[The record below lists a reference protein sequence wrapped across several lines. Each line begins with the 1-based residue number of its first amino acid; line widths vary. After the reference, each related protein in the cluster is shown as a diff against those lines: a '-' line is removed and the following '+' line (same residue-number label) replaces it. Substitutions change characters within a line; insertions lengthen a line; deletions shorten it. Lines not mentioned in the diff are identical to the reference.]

1 MAENPLFRKSALDKL
16 ASPERL
22 DVLMQVTSPQ
32 GWIAL
37 WTIALVLA
45 GAIGWSVFGRI
56 GERVNG
62 QGMLIRGDGNRL
74 IRADGT
80 GRLENLRVKNGQAV
94 APNNIIA
101 NIKADSVKDTV
112 DQTRASYDSLRAET
126 DRRTTEDQI
135 KANSIRQQALDLET
149 ARQKTEATLATKRA
163 HLVERR
169 KMLADKLISN
179 RDVDADEQEVAG
191 LERDALNLSQQI
203 ATLRSNATSVEQGI
217 RNGTSAVV
225 EAKRRLDGMSKSAS
239 SVFNVT
245 STFTGR
251 VMALPK
257 REGDVV
263 QKDDIIA
270 AVEETSAPLQAAI
283 FVSDR
288 EGPLIKRG
296 MPVQLDMTPTV
307 RREQY
312 GVLLGTVTSVG
323 QYAAT
328 PEEVLS
334 IIANDSQSAEILK
347 SGSKFLVRVALVQ
360 NPATPTGL
368 GWSSSL
374 GPSQPMAGGMTVSSG
389 AIIVE
394 SRRPLCR
401 VLPIESMCAS

>member
-37 WTIALVLA
+37 LTIALVLA

-62 QGMLIRGDGNRL
+62 HGMLIRGDGNRL
-74 IRADGT
+74 IRADGA
-80 GRLENLRVKNGQAV
+80 GRLENLRVKTGEPV
-94 APNNIIA
+94 APRNVIA
-101 NIKADSVKDTV
+101 NIKAESVKDTV
-112 DQTRASYDSLRAET
+112 DIARTTYDSQRAENE
-126 DRRTTEDQI
+126 RRKTEDQI
-135 KANSIRQQALDLET
+135 KVNSINQQALDLES
-149 ARQKTEATLATKRA
+149 ARQKTEATLTAKRA

-203 ATLRSNATSVEQGI
+203 ATLRSNATAVMQGI
-217 RNGTSAVV
+217 RGGDSAV
-225 EAKRRLDGMSKSAS
+225 ADSLLRLNEMKKSAT

-245 STFTGR
+245 SAFTGR
-251 VMALPK
+251 IMALPK

-270 AVEETSAPLQAAI
+270 AVEETAAPLQAAI
-283 FVSDR
+283 FVSDL
-288 EGPLIKRG
+288 EGPRIKKG

-312 GVLLGTVTSVG
+312 GVLLGTVSSVG

-347 SGSKFLVRVALVQ
+347 SGSKFLVRVTLVQ

-374 GPSQPMAGGMTVSSG
+374 GPTQPMAGGMTVSSG

-401 VLPIESMCAS
+401 VLPIDSMCAS

>member
-74 IRADGT
+74 IRADGA
-80 GRLENLRVKNGQAV
+80 GRLENLRVKTGEPV
-94 APNNIIA
+94 APRNVIA
-101 NIKADSVKDTV
+101 NIKAESVKDTV
-112 DQTRASYDSLRAET
+112 DIARTTYDSQRAENE
-126 DRRTTEDQI
+126 RRKTEDQI
-135 KANSIRQQALDLET
+135 KVNSINQQALDLDS
-149 ARQKTEATLATKRA
+149 ARQKTEATLTAKRA

-191 LERDALNLSQQI
+191 LERDALNLGQQI
-203 ATLRSNATSVEQGI
+203 ATLRSNATAVMQGI
-217 RNGTSAVV
+217 RGGDSAV
-225 EAKRRLDGMSKSAS
+225 ADSLLRLNEMKKSAT

-251 VMALPK
+251 IMALPK

-270 AVEETSAPLQAAI
+270 AVEETAAPLQAAI

-288 EGPLIKRG
+288 EGPRIKKG

-328 PEEVLS
+328 PDEVLS
-334 IIANDSQSAEILK
+334 IIANESQAQELLK

-374 GPSQPMAGGMTVSSG
+374 GPTQPIAGGMTVSSG

-394 SRRPLCR
+394 SRRPVCR
-401 VLPIESMCAS
+401 VLPIDLMCAS

>member
-74 IRADGT
+74 IRADGA
-80 GRLENLRVKNGQAV
+80 GRLENLRVKTGEPV
-94 APNNIIA
+94 APRNVIA
-101 NIKADSVKDTV
+101 NIKAESVKDTV
-112 DQTRASYDSLRAET
+112 DIARTTYDSQRAENE
-126 DRRTTEDQI
+126 RRKTEDQI
-135 KANSIRQQALDLET
+135 KVNSINQQALDLES
-149 ARQKTEATLATKRA
+149 ARQKTEATLTAKRA

-203 ATLRSNATSVEQGI
+203 ATLRSNATAVMQGI
-217 RNGTSAVV
+217 RGGDSAV
-225 EAKRRLDGMSKSAS
+225 ADSLLRLNEMKKSAT

-245 STFTGR
+245 STFSGR
-251 VMALPK
+251 IMALPK

-270 AVEETSAPLQAAI
+270 AVEETAAPLQAAI

-288 EGPLIKRG
+288 EGPRIKKG

-334 IIANDSQSAEILK
+334 IIANESQAQELLK

-374 GPSQPMAGGMTVSSG
+374 GPSQPIAGGMTVSSG

-401 VLPIESMCAS
+401 VLPIDLMCAS

>member
-1 MAENPLFRKSALDKL
+1 MAENALFRKSALDKL

-62 QGMLIRGDGNRL
+62 QGMLVRGDGNRL
-74 IRADGT
+74 IRADGN
-80 GRLENLRVKNGQAV
+80 GRLTNLRVKTGQAV
-94 APNNIIA
+94 APNNVIA
-101 NIKADSVKDTV
+101 NIKADSVQDTV
-112 DQTRASYDSLRAET
+112 KIAEDEYSRARLEN
-126 DRRTTEDQI
+126 DRRNSEDQI
-135 KANSIRQQALDLET
+135 QHDRIQQQIRDLDTE
-149 ARQKTEATLATKRA
+149 RQKTEAKMEVKRA
-163 HLVERR
+163 NLEERR
-169 KMLADKLISN
+169 KMLAANLISR
-179 RDVDADEQEVAG
+179 RDVSADELEVSG
-191 LERDALNLSQQI
+191 LERDALNLKQQMD
-203 ATLRSNATSVEQGI
+203 TLRGNATSVEQRMRSGS
-217 RNGTSAVV
+217 SAVV
-225 EAKRRLDGMSKSAS
+225 ETKARVENMRK
-239 SVFNVT
+239 NVSGVLTIT

-251 VMALPK
+251 IMALPK
-257 REGDVV
+257 RDGDVV

-270 AVEETSAPLQAAI
+270 AVEETAAPLQAAI

-288 EGPLIKRG
+288 EGPRIKKG
-296 MPVQLDMTPTV
+296 MTVQLDMTPTV

-312 GVLLGTVTSVG
+312 GVLLGTVSSVG

-334 IIANDSQSAEILK
+334 IIANESQAQELLK

-360 NPATPTGL
+360 NPSTPTGL
-368 GWSSSL
+368 AWSSSL
-374 GPSQPMAGGMTVSSG
+374 GPNQSIAGGMTVSSG
-389 AIIVE
+389 AIIVD

-401 VLPIESMCAS
+401 VLPIDLMCAS

>member
-74 IRADGT
+74 IRADGA
-80 GRLENLRVKNGQAV
+80 GRLENLRVKTGEPV
-94 APNNIIA
+94 APRNVIA
-101 NIKADSVKDTV
+101 NIKAESVKDTV
-112 DQTRASYDSLRAET
+112 DIARTTYDSQRAENE
-126 DRRTTEDQI
+126 RRKTEDQI
-135 KANSIRQQALDLET
+135 KVNSINQQALDLES
-149 ARQKTEATLATKRA
+149 ARQKTEATLTAKRA

-203 ATLRSNATSVEQGI
+203 ATLRSNATAVMQGI
-217 RNGTSAVV
+217 RGGDSAV
-225 EAKRRLDGMSKSAS
+225 ADSLLRLNEMKKSAT

-245 STFTGR
+245 STFSGR
-251 VMALPK
+251 IMALPK

-270 AVEETSAPLQAAI
+270 AVEETAAPLQAAI

-288 EGPLIKRG
+288 EGPRIKKG

-312 GVLLGTVTSVG
+312 GVLLGTVSSVG

-334 IIANDSQSAEILK
+334 IIANESQAQELLK

-374 GPSQPMAGGMTVSSG
+374 GPSQPIAGGMTVSSG

-401 VLPIESMCAS
+401 VLPIDLMCAS

>member
-37 WTIALVLA
+37 LTIALVLA

-62 QGMLIRGDGNRL
+62 HGMLIRGDGNRL
-74 IRADGT
+74 IRADGA
-80 GRLENLRVKNGQAV
+80 GRLENLRVKTGEPV
-94 APNNIIA
+94 APRNVIA
-101 NIKADSVKDTV
+101 NIKAESVKDTV
-112 DQTRASYDSLRAET
+112 DIARTTYDSQRAENE
-126 DRRTTEDQI
+126 RRKTEDQI
-135 KANSIRQQALDLET
+135 KVNSINQQALDLES
-149 ARQKTEATLATKRA
+149 ARQKTEATLTAKRA

-245 STFTGR
+245 STFSGR

-270 AVEETSAPLQAAI
+270 AVEETAAPLQAAI
-283 FVSDR
+283 FVSDL
-288 EGPLIKRG
+288 EGPRIKKG

-312 GVLLGTVTSVG
+312 GVLLGTVSSVG

-347 SGSKFLVRVALVQ
+347 SGSKFLVRVTLVQ

-374 GPSQPMAGGMTVSSG
+374 GPSQPSRLVSKPGPTPSPTVCRTSQCRCAG
-389 AIIVE
+389 
-394 SRRPLCR
+394 
-401 VLPIESMCAS
+401 

>member
-37 WTIALVLA
+37 LTIALVLA

-62 QGMLIRGDGNRL
+62 HGMLIRGDGNRL
-74 IRADGT
+74 IRADGA
-80 GRLENLRVKNGQAV
+80 GRLENLRVKTGEPV
-94 APNNIIA
+94 APRNVIA
-101 NIKADSVKDTV
+101 NIKAESVKDTV
-112 DQTRASYDSLRAET
+112 DIARTTYDSQRAENE
-126 DRRTTEDQI
+126 RRKTEDQI
-135 KANSIRQQALDLET
+135 KVNSINQQALDLES
-149 ARQKTEATLATKRA
+149 ARQKTEATLTAKRA

-203 ATLRSNATSVEQGI
+203 ATLRSNATAVMQGI
-217 RNGTSAVV
+217 RGGDSAV
-225 EAKRRLDGMSKSAS
+225 ADSLLRLNEMKKSAT

-245 STFTGR
+245 SAFTGR
-251 VMALPK
+251 IMALPK

-270 AVEETSAPLQAAI
+270 AVEETAAPLQAAI
-283 FVSDR
+283 FVSDL
-288 EGPLIKRG
+288 EGPRIKKG

-312 GVLLGTVTSVG
+312 GVLLGTVSSVG

-347 SGSKFLVRVALVQ
+347 SGSKFLVRVTLVQ

-374 GPSQPMAGGMTVSSG
+374 GPTQPMAGGMTVSSG

-401 VLPIESMCAS
+401 VLPIDLMCAS

>member
-74 IRADGT
+74 IRADGA
-80 GRLENLRVKNGQAV
+80 GRLENLRVKTGEPV
-94 APNNIIA
+94 APRNVIA
-101 NIKADSVKDTV
+101 NIKAESVKDTV
-112 DQTRASYDSLRAET
+112 DIARTTYDSQRAENE
-126 DRRTTEDQI
+126 RRKTEDQI
-135 KANSIRQQALDLET
+135 KINSINQQALDLES
-149 ARQKTEATLATKRA
+149 ARQKTEATLAAKRT

-203 ATLRSNATSVEQGI
+203 ATLRSNATAVTQGI
-217 RNGTSAVV
+217 RSGDSAV
-225 EAKRRLDGMSKSAS
+225 ADSLLRLNEMKKSAT

-251 VMALPK
+251 IMALPK
-257 REGDVV
+257 REGDAV
-263 QKDDIIA
+263 QRDDIIA
-270 AVEETSAPLQAAI
+270 AVEETAAPLQAAI

-288 EGPLIKRG
+288 EGPRIKKG

-334 IIANDSQSAEILK
+334 IIANESQAQELLK
-347 SGSKFLVRVALVQ
+347 NGSKFLVRVALVR
-360 NPATPTGL
+360 NPDTPTGL
-368 GWSSSL
+368 AWSSSL
-374 GPSQPMAGGMTVSSG
+374 GPTQPIVGGMTVSSG
-389 AIIVE
+389 AIVVD
-394 SRRPLCR
+394 SKRPLCR
-401 VLPIESMCAS
+401 VLPIDMMCAS